1 MSIVY
6 GEILTDQTIPCIIQ
20 RLQAITVEEQPFIRP
35 KGIYFLG
42 KIAGTT
48 FTLITFNAPPI
59 EICFTISEATITFK
73 YVKQSLMPTFTLG
86 IYALGLPLMFGLFL
100 MGLMDKKVHFEG
112 KLILAAL
119 LFLPFLSNLIYK
131 YLYTSF
137 ILPEDNVFFN
147 KLEELLD
154 VKITKCKYCPP
165 VP

>member
-1 MSIVY
+1 
-6 GEILTDQTIPCIIQ
+6 
-20 RLQAITVEEQPFIRP
+20 
-35 KGIYFLG
+35 
-42 KIAGTT
+42 
-48 FTLITFNAPPI
+48 
-59 EICFTISEATITFK
+59 
-73 YVKQSLMPTFTLG
+73 MPTFTLG

-119 LFLPFLSNLIYK
+119 LFFPFLANLIYK

-137 ILPEDNVFFN
+137 ILPEDDVFFN

-154 VKITKCKYCPP
+154 VKITKCKYCPS